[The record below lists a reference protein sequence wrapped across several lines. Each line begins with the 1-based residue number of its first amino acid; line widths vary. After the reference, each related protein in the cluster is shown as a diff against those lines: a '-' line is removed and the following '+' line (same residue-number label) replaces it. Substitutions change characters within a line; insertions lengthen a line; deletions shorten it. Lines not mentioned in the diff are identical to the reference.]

1 METLSYGSVRWK
13 PLVWVG
19 LGWKETKQRTYS
31 RMEGNKTMHL
41 KNELFLNHTYTHSL
55 LPTGARRC
63 KVWRG
68 GARCVETAARLE
80 CRQVNIVC
88 YLFFTNHWSE
98 SSSFD
103 QTISSTRSRHVS
115 LKPFTLYE
123 KTSAICSTWCL
134 SEVVL
139 NGRRIPISCLP
150 KISGLFLESTE
161 YEQMKFRLRLRV
173 RHSVCLAV
181 LNKGGDIFFLVFNAR

>member
-1 METLSYGSVRWK
+1 MSAVFCGQALASTESATSGHSATSRCLSALLGRQGRGKFV
-13 PLVWVG
+13 LVG

-41 KNELFLNHTYTHSL
+41 KIELFLNHTYTHSL

-123 KTSAICSTWCL
+123 KTSAIYNTWYL

-139 NGRRIPISCLP
+139 NFSNIL
-150 KISGLFLESTE
+150 T
-161 YEQMKFRLRLRV
+161 Q
-173 RHSVCLAV
+173 
-181 LNKGGDIFFLVFNAR
+181 